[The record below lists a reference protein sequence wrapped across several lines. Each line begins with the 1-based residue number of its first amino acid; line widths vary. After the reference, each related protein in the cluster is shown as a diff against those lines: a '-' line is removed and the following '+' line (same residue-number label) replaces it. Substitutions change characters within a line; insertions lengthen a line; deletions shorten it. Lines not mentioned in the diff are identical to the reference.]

1 MKKFILL
8 ALFSLLSVS
17 ISGCRHSYSLS
28 ISKKAD
34 GGIYCIS
41 GEESKF
47 TTALPTVN
55 YLISGSRYYY
65 ATSNRKFQS
74 KDPNGAVTVLGKV
87 HFPHCTLGI
96 LQSISA
102 EGKTPCHL
110 TLSPDEKFLYTANYS
125 SGDISEFRLKDG
137 KIAAPPRIIRHSGK
151 SVTPRQKSPHPHFT
165 GFSPDGKQLFVCDLG
180 TDEIFIYNYSSDKGL
195 LLPCAEKLKL
205 PAGSGPRHLVFAPD
219 GKTLYTA
226 NELNSTSSS
235 FVKSGNTWK
244 LHKTIST
251 LEEKSTVRNS
261 PGAIKITKD
270 GKFFFITNRGHNSIA
285 FFETAPNGDFN
296 LIKAVPSPGN
306 FPSDIILLDGE
317 KRMAVSHLKS
327 GTVHFFKFDS
337 EAKTLTVEPQILS
350 VKQAIGLCK

>member
-8 ALFSLLSVS
+8 ALLFGLTAS
-17 ISGCRHSYSLS
+17 ISGCRHSFALS
-28 ISKKAD
+28 MSNKAD
-34 GGIYCIS
+34 GGIYCIT
-41 GEESKF
+41 GDDSKHI
-47 TTALPTVN
+47 TSLPTVN

-65 ATSNRKFQS
+65 ATINRNPQS
-74 KDPNGAVTVLGKV
+74 KEQFGAVAVLGRV
-87 HFPHCTLGI
+87 HFPHCTPGI
-96 LQSISA
+96 LQTVSA

-125 SGDISEFRLKDG
+125 SGDISEFPLQNG
-137 KIAAPPRIIRHSGK
+137 KITAPPQLIRHSGK
-151 SVTPRQKSPHPHFT
+151 SISPRQKSPHPHFT

-226 NELNSTSSS
+226 NELNSTASS
-235 FVKSGNTWK
+235 FVKSGNSWK

-251 LEEKSTVRNS
+251 LEEKTALRNS
-261 PGAIKITKD
+261 PGAIKITKN

-285 FFETAPNGDFN
+285 LFETAPNGEFT
-296 LIKAVPSPGN
+296 LLKAVPSPGN

-317 KRMAVSHLKS
+317 KRLAVSHLKS

-337 EAKTLTVEPQILS
+337 KAKTLTAEPQNLS
-350 VKQAIGLCK
+350 VKQAIGLCR

>member
-1 MKKFILL
+1 M
-8 ALFSLLSVS
+8 
-17 ISGCRHSYSLS
+17 
-28 ISKKAD
+28 SKKAD
-34 GGIYCIS
+34 GGIYCIT
-41 GEESKF
+41 GDDSKHI
-47 TTALPTVN
+47 TSLPTVN

-65 ATSNRKFQS
+65 ATSSRNPQS
-74 KDPNGAVTVLGKV
+74 AAPVGAVTVLAKV
-87 HFPHCTLGI
+87 HFPHCALGI
-96 LQSISA
+96 LQCVSA

-125 SGDISEFRLKDG
+125 SGDISEFRLKDS

-251 LEEKSTVRNS
+251 LKEKSTVRNS
-261 PGAIKITKD
+261 PGAIKITED

-296 LIKAVPSPGN
+296 LLQAVPSSGN
-306 FPSDIILLDGE
+306 FPSDIILLDNE
-317 KRMAVSHLKS
+317 KKLAVSHLKS
-327 GTVHFFKFDS
+327 GTVHFFKFDPK
-337 EAKTLTVEPQILS
+337 AKTLTAEQQSLS